1 MLKFIIGGKMKK
13 CLNEEYV
20 IKRRMWVI
28 LLDILIE
35 TIIFSIILYFCVTK
49 YNNNI
54 VQMLNFIST
63 NNFGLSFVKLSIPII
78 LIIVCMI
85 KFSSYIISKENV
97 DKNLKRKKIN

>member
-1 MLKFIIGGKMKK
+1 MKK
-13 CLNEEYV
+13 WLNEEYV

>member
-1 MLKFIIGGKMKK
+1 MKK
-13 CLNEEYV
+13 WLNEEYV

-35 TIIFSIILYFCVTK
+35 TIIFSIILYFCVIK

>member
-1 MLKFIIGGKMKK
+1 MKK
-13 CLNEEYV
+13 WLNEEYV

-97 DKNLKRKKIN
+97 DKNLKKKKIN